1 MTKRWVITCK
11 HVLASPKTVEFEQTS
26 DGDIVCVECMKKWL
40 AVEAVA
46 DLVAVNVSTIK
57 RLLGPRH

>member
-11 HVLASPKTVEFEQTS
+11 HVLASPKTVEFEQ
-26 DGDIVCVECMKKWL
+26 KKWL